1 MCTYNTERAA
11 IEGSAKGRS
20 GWVPVTRATVYYD
33 HPVHAQ
39 ADHALAIDFVD
50 PARGP
55 GERVAVELTAESALA
70 LVDAIHAAL
79 GAVPPAIT
87 GLPEATADRVRQQ
100 ATLARARR
108 TEVPAV

>member
-1 MCTYNTERAA
+1 MCTYNTEQTPV
-11 IEGSAKGRS
+11 EGSAKGRS

-79 GAVPPAIT
+79 GGVPPAIT
-87 GLPEATADRVRQQ
+87 GLSEETAHRVVHEV
-100 ATLARARR
+100 ALAQARR
-108 TEVPAV
+108 ADAPAA